1 MTHHVR
7 PLSKKLGIQCH
18 ILEQAH
24 WKIKSLRILCSSA
37 FLELQSSVPPQWFWI
52 HIFFMS
58 FLLSCPSDTFLSN
71 LCVCRASFP
80 HSFFP
85 SSFFTQKKRGWK
97 SKIFLLLLPLALLL
111 IKRDPRDLLICSS
124 LLEAS
129 LLPSFLLTWFSISD
143 LFHFPSTPT
152 LIAPSSL
159 LPTCVPLSKSSRIHA
174 GNLIGNY
181 YLLSL
186 QTKSKQPERA
196 AIWEVLMSNHE
207 TMAWLI

>member
-111 IKRDPRDLLICSS
+111 IKRDLRDLLICSS
-124 LLEAS
+124 LLEAY
-129 LLPSFLLTWFSISD
+129 LLPSFLLTSCLVFYICSLSFPQYSYINCPLFSSSHLCPPLKIFQNSCWESD
-143 LFHFPSTPT
+143 
-152 LIAPSSL
+152 
-159 LPTCVPLSKSSRIHA
+159 R
-174 GNLIGNY
+174 
-181 YLLSL
+181 
-186 QTKSKQPERA
+186 
-196 AIWEVLMSNHE
+196 
-207 TMAWLI
+207 

>member
-1 MTHHVR
+1 MPHPGTGTLKNKIFED
-7 PLSKKLGIQCH
+7 PLFI
-18 ILEQAH
+18 
-24 WKIKSLRILCSSA
+24 
-37 FLELQSSVPPQWFWI
+37 
-52 HIFFMS
+52 S
-58 FLLSCPSDTFLSN
+58 FLGTAIFSPSTMVLDPYLFHEFSAQLSFWHLPFQP
-71 LCVCRASFP
+71 LCM
-80 HSFFP
+80 
-85 SSFFTQKKRGWK
+85 SSKFSSQLLPLLFTQKKKGWK